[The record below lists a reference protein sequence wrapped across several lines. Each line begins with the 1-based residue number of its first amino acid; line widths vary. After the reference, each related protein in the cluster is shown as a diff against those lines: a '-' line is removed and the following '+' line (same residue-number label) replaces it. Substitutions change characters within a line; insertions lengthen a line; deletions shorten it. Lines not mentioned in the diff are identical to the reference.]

1 MVVHLSGRNMI
12 CMGYRFICMAG
23 QAFGEVGGLAVK
35 AANRC
40 FLPYL
45 VCPRILLEDMRFQGW

>member
-1 MVVHLSGRNMI
+1 MI
-12 CMGYRFICMAG
+12 CIGYRFICMAG